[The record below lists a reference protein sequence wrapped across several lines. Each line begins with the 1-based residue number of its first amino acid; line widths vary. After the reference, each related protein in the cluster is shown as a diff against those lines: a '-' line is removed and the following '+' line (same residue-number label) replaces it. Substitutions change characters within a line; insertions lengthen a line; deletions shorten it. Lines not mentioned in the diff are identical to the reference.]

1 VGDNVMS
8 DFEKKYGIF
17 KYKDGK
23 LLGYVEH
30 SFEMSWQP
38 DLVRQWNYEDAL
50 YNWNRCRKRNKQAF
64 IAKISGGTLPSVLK
78 RTGKYYKIDWKTRQN
93 NMIEDVKKYGYPRK
107 FNRRNVAF
115 KEVSDE
121 SI

>member
-1 VGDNVMS
+1 MS

-17 KYKDGK
+17 KYKDNK

-38 DLVRQWNYEDAL
+38 DLVRQWTYEDAL
-50 YNWNRCRKRNKQAF
+50 YNWNRCRKRNKQSF

-78 RTGKYYKIDWKTRQN
+78 KSGKHYKILWKERQK
-93 NMIEDVKKYGYPRK
+93 ILDEDLKKYGFYRK
-107 FNRRNVAF
+107 FNRRNVGF
-115 KEVSDE
+115 KEIVE
-121 SI
+121 

>member
-1 VGDNVMS
+1 MS

-38 DLVRQWNYEDAL
+38 DLVRQWMDL
-50 YNWNRCRKRNKQAF
+50 
-64 IAKISGGTLPSVLK
+64 
-78 RTGKYYKIDWKTRQN
+78 
-93 NMIEDVKKYGYPRK
+93 
-107 FNRRNVAF
+107 
-115 KEVSDE
+115 
-121 SI
+121 